1 MLGASSDALIQY
13 EHVHRLARHLMVG
26 LSSLYS
32 TSTHVRVNLAPDRE
46 TM

>member
-13 EHVHRLARHLMVG
+13 KHVNRLARHLMVG

-32 TSTHVRVNLAPDRE
+32 TSTHVRVNMAPDRE